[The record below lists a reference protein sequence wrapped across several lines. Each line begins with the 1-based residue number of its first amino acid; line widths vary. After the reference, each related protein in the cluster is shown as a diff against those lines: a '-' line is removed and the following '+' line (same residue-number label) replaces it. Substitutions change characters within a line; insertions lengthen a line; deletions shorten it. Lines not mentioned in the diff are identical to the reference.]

1 MCVIFEPVS
10 THPANIRLGEVV
22 LKTSWRCLQCNIFFV
37 FQDVLKTS
45 WRHNCKSFCKN
56 VLKTSWRRFRKTHC
70 KYVFKTFSRR
80 LQDLLEDEKCYAAD
94 VFKTSWRCLGKQEM
108 FAGHHLGLKTELW
121 KPNIYIQYIIIASC
135 KDFWKLSSLFMYF
148 FTHTNI
154 VFLFRHLPIEID
166 IFITG
171 WSVSV
176 VIVSFFRSRFC

>member
-22 LKTSWRCLQCNIFFV
+22 LKTSWRCLQCNIF
-37 FQDVLKTS
+37 LS
-45 WRHNCKSFCKN
+45 S
-56 VLKTSWRRFRKTHC
+56 KTSWRRLEDIIA
-70 KYVFKTFSRR
+70 RR
-80 LQDLLEDEKCYAAD
+80 LANTSWRRLEDVLEDEKCYAED

-154 VFLFRHLPIEID
+154 VFLFRHLPTEID